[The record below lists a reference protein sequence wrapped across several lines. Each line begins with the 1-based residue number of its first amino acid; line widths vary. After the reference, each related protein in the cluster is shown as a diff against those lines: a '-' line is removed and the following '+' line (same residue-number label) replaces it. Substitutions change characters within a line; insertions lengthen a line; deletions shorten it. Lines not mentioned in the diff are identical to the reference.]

1 MRTTCTKVQ
10 HGAGAA
16 ALLPP
21 AAARDYFLSLSR
33 RTIRLPRPPPS
44 PLPTRWSLL
53 APSDSSD
60 LDSMHC
66 KDVRQVVG

>member
-16 ALLPP
+16 LLLPP
-21 AAARDYFLSLSR
+21 ACDYFLSLQAYYKA
-33 RTIRLPRPPPS
+33 PS

-66 KDVRQVVG
+66 KDVRQVLG